1 MKTIKPA
8 LRMNT
13 RALSLETKSSSQYSR
28 GMEQLIGVVQELS
41 LARDLEAIMAVVRR
55 AARELTGADGASFV
69 LRDRDSC
76 FYADEDAIAP
86 LWKGHRFPMS
96 ACISGWVMLH
106 REPAVIEDIYAD
118 PRIPVDAYRPT
129 FVKSL
134 VMVPI
139 RTLEPVG
146 AIGNYWATRHRP
158 GTDEVRLL
166 QALADST
173 AVAME
178 NVRVSAELWQRQA
191 ELAQLQRLNTVDEMA
206 SVLAHE
212 VNQPLTA
219 VAAYSAAALQALR
232 VGPGDTKQL
241 CEQLQQ
247 ISLQTQRAAEVIRH
261 LRRFLRQGETE
272 RTPVDANALVRD
284 TLPLIEPAA
293 KARGIRIRLE
303 LAEGL
308 EPVVVDRLQ
317 IEQVM
322 LNLFHNGIEAMADA
336 GLIGT
341 LTVRTTSDTDGHI
354 RITVADDGPGLG
366 EEQRSRL
373 FQPFMTTKAH
383 GLGVGLAISRNI
395 VEAHGGKLW
404 AEAHVPAGAVFQ
416 FTLPL
421 AA

>member
-1 MKTIKPA
+1 M
-8 LRMNT
+8 
-13 RALSLETKSSSQYSR
+13 
-28 GMEQLIGVVQELS
+28 
-41 LARDLEAIMAVVRR
+41 
-55 AARELTGADGASFV
+55 
-69 LRDRDSC
+69 
-76 FYADEDAIAP
+76 
-86 LWKGHRFPMS
+86 
-96 ACISGWVMLH
+96 
-106 REPAVIEDIYAD
+106 
-118 PRIPVDAYRPT
+118 
-129 FVKSL
+129 
-134 VMVPI
+134 
-139 RTLEPVG
+139 
-146 AIGNYWATRHRP
+146 
-158 GTDEVRLL
+158 
-166 QALADST
+166 
-173 AVAME
+173 
-178 NVRVSAELWQRQA
+178 
-191 ELAQLQRLNTVDEMA
+191 
-206 SVLAHE
+206 
-212 VNQPLTA
+212 
-219 VAAYSAAALQALR
+219 
-232 VGPGDTKQL
+232 
-241 CEQLQQ
+241 
-247 ISLQTQRAAEVIRH
+247 IRH